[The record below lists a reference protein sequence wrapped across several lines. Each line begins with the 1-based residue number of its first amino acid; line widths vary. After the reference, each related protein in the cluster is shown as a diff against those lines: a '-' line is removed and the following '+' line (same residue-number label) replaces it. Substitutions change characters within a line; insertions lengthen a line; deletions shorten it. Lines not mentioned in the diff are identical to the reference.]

1 MTGLLGRTRRQ
12 RVIRAAEFATSLGVV
27 GMIVLWTIRGASPVE
42 GGPKPFMTIYYW
54 PTCFALVLL
63 WTLLALMDLK
73 EGLRAIADRK
83 E

>member
-1 MTGLLGRTRRQ
+1 MTGL
-12 RVIRAAEFATSLGVV
+12 
-27 GMIVLWTIRGASPVE
+27 P
-42 GGPKPFMTIYYW
+42 YYG